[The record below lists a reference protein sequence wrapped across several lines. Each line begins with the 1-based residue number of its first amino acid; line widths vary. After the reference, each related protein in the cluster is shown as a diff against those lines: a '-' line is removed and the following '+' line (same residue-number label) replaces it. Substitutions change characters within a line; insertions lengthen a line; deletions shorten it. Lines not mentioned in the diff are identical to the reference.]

1 MAISGNGYEMVPA
14 TLACQPVG
22 GLHARNQCAGFWQQG
37 VKRHDI
43 LTGRRKLPVNVR
55 SRVGVTGGYVVGAN
69 ADAPTGRK
77 RTHKRKASR
86 HDGMPGGWQEAMR
99 SL

>member
-22 GLHARNQCAGFWQQG
+22 GLHARNQCAGYWQQG

-43 LTGRRKLPVNVR
+43 LTGRRKLPVNVK
-55 SRVGVTGGYVVGAN
+55 SRITLSSGYVAGTDVN
-69 ADAPTGRK
+69 APSRK
-77 RTHKRKASR
+77 RTRKRSASR

-99 SL
+99 TL